1 MGLRYCCK
9 AVRLLSIFFILV
21 STVNAQQTIENRL
34 NEIENMIAQLR
45 MEKYDLICP
54 NNFREALKKF
64 EKANKDFRSGKNI
77 NQILK
82 SLEEA
87 QKFIREIKELGKQ
100 GKLLFQDALQARSD
114 ALTVRAPEF
123 AGKEFEEAEKKL
135 QQAGKR
141 LEKGDLNEA
150 RNEGAKAERKFREA
164 EFISIKETI
173 VGRVKEL
180 LEKAEEQKVSEYA
193 PYTIRESRNAYVSVL
208 KLLEKD
214 RYSQDEAI
222 SLTKEAEYQAL
233 HAVYLASIIKKL
245 KKDEKNWELLIREFE
260 DRLNNISAALGFEGK
275 FDEGFSETEENIIMA
290 INNLKKENKIL
301 KTEIERYSHEN
312 DSLSKRIKEF
322 ERTVLSE
329 LEYKKELE
337 KKIHRIENLFDE
349 GEAQVLLSGNKIIF
363 RLFALTF
370 QSGESFILPEHFLLL
385 TKVMQALR
393 EFPNSRIEVAGHTD
407 ALGDDAYNFQL
418 SERRAMAVRSYLLAN
433 MNIQPDQIQSRG
445 YGETR
450 PIASN
455 ESPEGRQLNRRIEII
470 LNLKDSQ
477 FPE

>member
-1 MGLRYCCK
+1 MGL
-9 AVRLLSIFFILV
+9 
-21 STVNAQQTIENRL
+21 
-34 NEIENMIAQLR
+34 AQLR
-45 MEKYDLICP
+45 MEKYDLVCP

-123 AGKEFEEAEKKL
+123 AG
-135 QQAGKR
+135 
-141 LEKGDLNEA
+141 
-150 RNEGAKAERKFREA
+150 AKAERKFREA

-222 SLTKEAEYQAL
+222 SLAKEAEYQAL

-433 MNIQPDQIQSRG
+433 MNIQPEQIQSRG